1 MENMINDINEKII
14 TQRTNLIEKM
24 EQGEMDLTGA
34 VDDTMILVQ
43 EMLRDMMKT
52 WTEDAEKG
60 LHQDEEENK

>member
-14 TQRTNLIEKM
+14 NQRTNLIEKM

-43 EMLRDMMKT
+43 ELLRDMMKT

-60 LHQDEEENK
+60 LHQDKEENK

>member
-14 TQRTNLIEKM
+14 NQRTNLIEKM

-43 EMLRDMMKT
+43 ELLRDMMKT
-52 WTEDAEKG
+52 WTEDAEKA
-60 LHQDEEENK
+60 LHQDKEENK

>member
-14 TQRTNLIEKM
+14 NQRTNLIEKM

-43 EMLRDMMKT
+43 ELLRDMMKT